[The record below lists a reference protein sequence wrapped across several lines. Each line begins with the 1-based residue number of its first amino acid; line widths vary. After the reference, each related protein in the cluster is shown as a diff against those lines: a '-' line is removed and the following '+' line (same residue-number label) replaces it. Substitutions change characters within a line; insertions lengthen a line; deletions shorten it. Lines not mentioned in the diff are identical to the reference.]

1 MNVTFNYQ
9 QLYESLYMANPS
21 FNGYAAPDDVYKIF
35 KSMLNHAQ
43 GLKNSENTYPQMQT
57 PVHTQYQTSFPI
69 SGVQTIPTMQGMQ
82 GMQGQYI
89 PIYNPYMMQM
99 QNQYQ
104 QPTNQLNGQMWGYG
118 GYMGMNPYGNGYRH

>member
-82 GMQGQYI
+82 GQYI

>member
-1 MNVTFNYQ
+1 MNVTFTYQ
-9 QLYESLYMANPS
+9 QLYEALYMANPS
-21 FNGYAAPDDVYKIF
+21 FNGYASPDDVYKIF

-43 GLKNSENTYPQMQT
+43 GLKSSENTYTQMQS
-57 PVHTQYQTSFPI
+57 PMQTQYQNYNPI
-69 SGVQTIPTMQGMQ
+69 SGLQTVPNMQ

-104 QPTNQLNGQMWGYG
+104 QPANQFNGQMWGYG
-118 GYMGMNPYGNGYRH
+118 GYMGMNPYGNGYRN